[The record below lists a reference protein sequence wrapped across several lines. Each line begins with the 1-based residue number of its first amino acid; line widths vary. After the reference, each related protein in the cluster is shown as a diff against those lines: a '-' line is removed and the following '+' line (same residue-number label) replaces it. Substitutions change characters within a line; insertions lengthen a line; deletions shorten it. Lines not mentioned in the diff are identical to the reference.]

1 VIGVVSARAR
11 LRVNLR
17 ARRSKENDDSCW
29 RHTLPYRLSSRSGV
43 GRNDPCLCR
52 HSARSRL
59 DHRDARCS
67 FRRRFNLGHRS
78 RHSVHFFPSLISA
91 RGSSSARE
99 LGGFLNGLVLWARPS
114 AAAPLSP
121 NAESNCLQAIAYH
134 YDCTRCDQ
142 YNPDDQPGRLDPC
155 PKIDLAKI
163 LVFYENTVGSAG
175 L

>member
-1 VIGVVSARAR
+1 VIEVASARAR

-78 RHSVHFFPSLISA
+78 RHSVHLFPSLISA
-91 RGSSSARE
+91 QGSTPRESWAAFLPGSSY
-99 LGGFLNGLVLWARPS
+99 GLDHLQQHRCRP
-114 AAAPLSP
+114 PD
-121 NAESNCLQAIAYH
+121 SNCLQAIVYR

-142 YNPDDQPGRLDPC
+142 YHRDDQPGRLDPC